1 LKTGADCVK
10 CTIKIMKT
18 INVGLKTKAQLKAF
32 EDMFLE
38 TFWHFLI
45 PPGGCDITGTSFYNS
60 TE

>member
-1 LKTGADCVK
+1 
-10 CTIKIMKT
+10 MKT